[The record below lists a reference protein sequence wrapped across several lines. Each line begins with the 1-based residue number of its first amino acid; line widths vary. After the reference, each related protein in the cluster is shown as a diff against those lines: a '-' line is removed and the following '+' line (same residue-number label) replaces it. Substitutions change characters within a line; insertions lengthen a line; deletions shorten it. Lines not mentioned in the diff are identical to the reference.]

1 MNQSALEGF
10 VKIVEMDSF
19 SAAAEA
25 LYLSQSA
32 LSQQIRTLEGQLQFE
47 LFQHVPRRVI
57 LTPAGRDFYP
67 KAKQLTALYQEA
79 VRHAR
84 AVQQQANPPERHLQI
99 AGCHEAMRMFVYDVF
114 SLTSDLCLQ
123 YTPIL
128 GKCANR
134 SEIWRSLKKGEMDL
148 SFQLESAE
156 FYAQG
161 LTFMPLF
168 YVPELCI
175 YETSLLQEGMERG
188 VEFTPVG
195 GIRSAPYGDP
205 ALKMVPAVYY
215 RRPDLSFVRVLDW
228 GRGHRFGIVLGQK
241 REDPVVMA
249 YARALQQLLPS
260 LSEKLFGLKLEA
272 IQE

>member
-57 LTPAGRDFYP
+57 MTPAGRDFYP

-84 AVQQQANPPERHLQI
+84 AVQQQENPPERHLVI
-99 AGCHEAMRMFVYDVF
+99 AGYHEAMRMFVYDLF

-128 GKCANR
+128 GWCANR
-134 SEIWRSLKKGEMDL
+134 SEVWRSLKKGEMDL

-161 LTFMPLF
+161 LTFVPLF
-168 YVPELCI
+168 YMPEFCI
-175 YETSLLQEGMERG
+175 PIHPPADMPVGRLTLEQALQYRWLPIKEMYQTVYETSLLQEGMDRG

-195 GIRSAPYGDP
+195 GIRSAP
-205 ALKMVPAVYY
+205 
-215 RRPDLSFVRVLDW
+215 
-228 GRGHRFGIVLGQK
+228 
-241 REDPVVMA
+241 
-249 YARALQQLLPS
+249 
-260 LSEKLFGLKLEA
+260 
-272 IQE
+272 